1 MATSGCRRIF
11 LFYTYGT
18 VPTGVKEEKFAHT
31 VQWTIQS
38 LEDKRQCLPSWT
50 LLMVRIV

>member
-1 MATSGCRRIF
+1 MD
-11 LFYTYGT
+11 GT
-18 VPTGVKEEKFAHT
+18 VPTGVKEEKFGHT

-38 LEDKRQCLPSWT
+38 LEDKRPCLPSWT